1 MDDIEQRRGDKE
13 MTSLCSLQK
22 QVQMLRRLLMAKE
35 TALAAKRAKRLA
47 RCLHSRQALASYGG
61 PRDNGELDYQCMD
74 CGAFL

>member
-1 MDDIEQRRGDKE
+1 MYDIEQRRREKE
-13 MTSLCSLQK
+13 MTSLCPLQK
-22 QVQMLRRLLMAKE
+22 KVQMLRRLLMAKK